1 MAGKTS
7 VSGTLSSVSGAVSVN
22 TIANTATAII
32 SAPFE
37 YSTAG
42 TDYTVRVKLC
52 GTVVTTPT
60 TSFNVSAAPKVTDIA
75 LSIAKIAKA
84 EVDSSTTTTVTVT
97 GTNLD
102 IDGPLTLQLYDST
115 DKAYYGSAVT
125 VDQSG
130 FAVHQTTF
138 TTVLSVPTTSDM
150 YTLKVLFN
158 GTPQTTTTTLQVYG
172 ALEFTSFTIPN
183 AGTSKTGSTVTAR
196 ITGKNF
202 TANDITASDFT
213 FSCDT
218 SSITSGA
225 SATIVSD
232 SVITVPLTICGT
244 AGTYTVTV
252 ASGSNS
258 KTGSFVIKD
267 YGTLALGD
275 ILCSDG
281 TTVTSTNYATSGKTA
296 VAVVAGFNDYG
307 AAVCVG
313 LKQSSYLEWAAENT
327 TGYNTTFTN
336 IVCTPSA
343 TGSGAAGTATFT
355 GDTDGSD
362 NWDVVCSVDPEGTA
376 SDAMAANYPAF
387 NYAVNY
393 GTTNSLPTDYT
404 DGWYMPSIAEL
415 CAVYK
420 NMAAINTSIAAI
432 NAVASGSAT
441 AIERY
446 YWSSSQSGS
455 PYVGAWHVDF
465 SSGFVYLIS
474 KDNNSYVLDVR
485 AF

>member
-1 MAGKTS
+1 MLFRSPDATLLIQYLVAGKTS

-60 TSFNVSAAPKVTDIA
+60 TSFNVSAAPNVTDIA
-75 LSIAKIAKA
+75 LSTAQIAKA
-84 EVDSSTTTTVTVT
+84 EVDSSTTTVTVT

-158 GTPQTTTTTLQVYG
+158 GVAQATTTTLQVYG
-172 ALEFTSFTIPN
+172 ALEFTSFTIPR

-196 ITGKNF
+196 IIGKNF

-225 SATIVSD
+225 AATIVSD

-258 KTGSFVIKD
+258 KTGSFVIKN
-267 YGTLALGD
+267 YGTLAVGD

-281 TTVTSTNYATSGKTA
+281 TTVTSTDYATSGKTA

-327 TGYNTTFTN
+327 TGYNTIFTN
-336 IVCTPSA
+336 IVCTDRKS
-343 TGSGAAGTATFT
+343 
-355 GDTDGSD
+355 
-362 NWDVVCSVDPEGTA
+362 VV
-376 SDAMAANYPAF
+376 
-387 NYAVNY
+387 
-393 GTTNSLPTDYT
+393 
-404 DGWYMPSIAEL
+404 
-415 CAVYK
+415 
-420 NMAAINTSIAAI
+420 
-432 NAVASGSAT
+432 
-441 AIERY
+441 
-446 YWSSSQSGS
+446 
-455 PYVGAWHVDF
+455 
-465 SSGFVYLIS
+465 
-474 KDNNSYVLDVR
+474 
-485 AF
+485 